1 MTAPVVKWL
10 LNELN
15 DTLTLIDSAATAEK
29 SRVAAIRTEAAKRFE
44 KCYEHFTYIQ
54 KNRNLKFAPNYSDH
68 PELVVLVAEIA
79 FKTGFEALAREVIED
94 YFDERPDK
102 GAFYCRARQLMG
114 LILNFEASESNGT
127 ESIELRKK
135 ALSEVMDSL
144 SVAQNTKNME
154 VRYAF
159 IVYNTSVTCWQIV
172 RPFLREGRGKYFVD
186 EVSKVSTALEK
197 VDDSDMN
204 WRIRYLSAAAVC
216 FTDDGKGKEASD
228 ALDKAIVHAEKL
240 LGITVDKEKII
251 AEDLA
256 GCTKVSEEF
265 MNAMREVEEREEQ
278 LAKPPKIDPDLPEG
292 EQEVPKPELP
302 PLEGLAAKGYDELKQ
317 SLDDAQKSKAAAEGK
332 MKDVVEVKTREED
345 TLCKLYMQRVHS
357 LPGDAKK
364 VQGLPLVTASPRMRT
379 LINLQ
384 CMMSGCIPDKDWQ
397 ATFDAMFKDLTAL
410 PQSNSV
416 IETLLDVSRVADRLQ
431 LVELARQFE
440 AEADKSNAVSPEIR
454 VKSDLVKA
462 VKMVSE
468 IDSESANQK
477 TGQRL
482 SSKAKEGYGI
492 SRRVESLKLLERTLA
507 MCLARLDDNPLVEDI
522 CVAIWNAG
530 LPLCTPHL
538 REHIH
543 TAFAMASDALERT
556 LSTLVV
562 LRAQLH
568 LELSKCEER
577 ADFVVKAKEEGV
589 KAFLC
594 DYGGVAD
601 GKKAPGLDRNRH
613 LDHLINPYVEVLQL
627 RSDLYGSPSDPESQ
641 VNLMLQS
648 IKESNSKMFQK
659 DTLNKAAAVMFG
671 ALDKEEAVPAEA
683 EGGEGEEKGEEAG
696 PPKKL
701 ARLDEDGEVTMMPV
715 ADVEAMMDVDRAANF
730 SEFSKDTQRR
740 VIILASI
747 AQIAHSQRNVKVIQ
761 WAAQHVLKCVWDPAD
776 PFMKHLIDRQVDMH
790 FLLADCLVE
799 RLAELWIDA
808 EQEDAFAA
816 KEEAAEEGEVV
827 PNPRTLGVQSE
838 FASQDI
844 MTAKRLVCL
853 ALQKAVQV
861 CLSTEDQYGLQ
872 NAVIY
877 FWNLHLS
884 LFRSKLYGFV
894 TDEVEAFLK
903 MSLDTMTKIEE
914 KAKAPSVA
922 SPGALDGKL
931 KANIM
936 EAVGLV
942 SEAKGNVPAALE
954 VVNKGAADASI
965 SVYARR
971 KLSELA
977 GRLSV
982 MQAPGKSN
990 EPPKLDHPVLSV
1002 YHLLAQ
1008 SEAPEEKM
1016 PAAEAAA
1023 AVEKAAGVMTGELQT
1038 WIDEQD
1044 WVEFSLDRYNE
1055 IMEMRAECWCRLTR
1069 CKIASGDIYGSQDM
1083 AEQCMKL
1090 VSEDVLQKTDERK
1103 LSPRV
1108 WRWLAICE
1116 RYFGMAIQNIISPD
1130 GMDKSLQDEL
1140 SLAALRHFNIS
1151 CGYSQRAAREE
1162 LLVEAA
1168 VSAWNAS
1175 MHLIDSPA
1183 ARHSLLLLQRQI
1195 IESLLTVREEN
1206 MEAASLKQQFYMAL
1220 IECMSFDGDWDAVL
1234 ELVFEAFDNVPPK
1247 LQKPLWKWR
1256 VVALSKKGKNV
1267 LDGIQKL
1274 KEGDPSLQARV
1285 YGILARA
1292 SADPKQQLEAYRK
1305 TIEILGEDIERVDY
1319 ELETAQWM
1327 ASAGV
1332 PRIEIIEVVQ
1342 GAVDCIYEVE
1352 DKNLIDARADGQPVN
1367 DAASAHS
1374 SHSSS
1379 TARSKAAGHANT
1391 GNKSASNSRRNS
1403 RAGSTRGASRAGGSK
1418 RSSRGGT
1425 SSKAGSVVD
1434 EEEDEGGMPSD
1445 LRAKQLE
1452 QAVRSLA
1459 MLAMLSAD
1467 DLSREERANEAIYF
1481 VRRFFETWSGALK
1494 ESAKQ
1499 SAYWKLA
1506 PAEREETP
1514 LEAFQAPAEAVSG
1527 LDFPVDDA
1535 LAMLR
1540 WTPSEPFQAAQ
1551 KAALEFQPHDVP
1563 TAKSMPCLPLTLHYT
1578 LWLAACLEQYG
1589 FSKHSLLVLAFARS
1603 LFMMVD
1609 IDNGLSA
1616 LAVLQFK
1623 AMGILGRCG
1632 LHDLIPTLPATLGV
1646 SDTSCEAF
1654 VASFGSKLIDPVS
1667 VKAQES
1673 IASEHMSVFGFS
1685 SWTQALDGVD
1695 PSTCALELCKDLLSL
1710 GQSSQCLAIA
1720 GAVRRDF
1727 IVKRNARGLAC
1738 ISSVLAK
1745 LHLTSGRVD
1754 EVLASV
1760 LAQIESLESV
1770 GDAPE
1775 LWEHVHLAVQ
1785 AYQRS
1790 ARQAEAKRVCLDAI
1804 ATLAEFSSIAI
1815 QKKEVHRGGTAGTGA
1830 PISASS
1836 SVASGG
1842 PSVTSNNRGT
1852 SLQTHMENSIET
1864 TTALRDAVHTY
1875 VDLLVDGARDG
1886 SGKSQPLGE
1895 VYMEVLDRMS
1905 RLEELASSVCGPN
1918 SVLVASICEKRGVAC
1933 AALLD
1938 AMHTGSSTPG
1948 READEYAAWLEGQ
1961 YADANRYLRRCTDI
1975 RRGLLSRITFEEQSF
1990 LPLEAVPSKEVEE
2003 VPDPKAKKGKGKA
2016 AEPEAEPEPKKA
2028 AVTLLSLPMARATA
2042 FAELHLARQSLVLAR
2057 LRGDQLTALPPPPA
2071 EDPTVIEQYLESTQ
2085 PPVPFKGED
2094 FRTPDIMLAASL
2106 ASSASQLLSGTEH
2119 TGEGDLLCAVSGV
2132 MRWCGSGAFDR
2143 AWLAPPVRKK
2153 PAVEIEAPAEGEGE
2167 GAEPPAEPEGEGE
2180 EEEAP
2185 AAPVFDARA
2194 VDARAALVDVV
2205 SKSLGGRLNSEIGMA
2220 SVALVDAFGNLHGGA
2235 CQATPWLL
2243 LLQSLKAREW
2253 LLSTWRAALNPAS
2266 EVAAS
2271 VQRLESLEAS
2281 RLPSK
2286 EALPQI
2292 LAEQSFLRAAS
2303 PSWRRLEVT
2312 EDPAAIL
2319 QKLPERT
2326 ALLSL
2331 QTCPSS
2337 KAIYV
2342 CAGLPE
2348 PVEGDAAPY
2357 VTGGKWVVDKMP
2369 LGENERRLLLT
2380 LVQQQKKW
2388 KEDAAKFV
2396 AVYGENV
2403 SPDQDLAG
2411 VESVQAGKLGK
2422 VERAL
2427 EERLRAVLADLELAL
2442 RPLLGPES
2450 VLGGFLKDLLAPVL
2464 AEDGTVA
2471 PDQPAPLSLLVL
2483 VDPVLHELP
2492 WEGLSSVAGFHGR
2505 VGRDFSLHLL
2515 GHRLNIHAE
2524 TAVKSS
2530 GLSTVFDPFGD
2541 DTGSKIEGYEREG
2554 IADVTKALSNTVP
2567 SASNWA
2573 PLKGTPGLLTLQD
2586 WISVT
2591 QCPAPAPDAKGNVAP
2606 ATKVSVFLYA
2616 PGRMGSLLSPSELAS
2631 MDMESVLMLQAVDQ
2645 GLSDAA
2651 FRRQNTLDNT
2661 KRPSDIAKEDPLN
2674 MAALASLAGAGCV
2687 NTHLWATT
2695 LASQRRFVDVYWGSF
2710 GQGSSSLAA
2719 MSAANLLS
2727 PPPSQ
2732 GEGEGEG
2739 AAEATATKSLKPWV
2753 YLARA
2758 TYGLPTTYAA

>member
-44 KCYEHFTYIQ
+44 KCYQHFTYIQ

-79 FKTGFEALAREVIED
+79 FKTGFESLSREVIED

-114 LILNFEASESNGT
+114 LILNFEASKSNGS

-135 ALSEVMDSL
+135 ALSEVMESL

-186 EVSKVSTALEK
+186 EVSKVSAALEK
-197 VDDSDMN
+197 VDDVDMN

-240 LGITVDKEKII
+240 LGITVDKGKVI
-251 AEDLA
+251 AEELA
-256 GCTKVSEEF
+256 ECTKVSEEF
-265 MNAMREVEEREEQ
+265 MNAMREVEDREEQ

-292 EQEVPKPELP
+292 EQEVPKAELP
-302 PLEGLAAKGYDELKQ
+302 PLEGLAAKGYQELKQ

-332 MKDVVEVKTREED
+332 MKDVVEARTKEED

-364 VQGLPLVTASPRMRT
+364 VQGLPLVAASPRMRT

-397 ATFDAMFKDLTAL
+397 ATFDAIFKDLTAQ
-410 PQSNSV
+410 PQSNGV
-416 IETLLDVSRVADRLQ
+416 IETLLDVSRVADRLR
-431 LVELARQFE
+431 LVDLARQFE

-462 VKMVSE
+462 VKIVTE
-468 IDSESANQK
+468 ISSESANQK

-492 SRRVESLKLLERTLA
+492 SRRVEALKLLERTLA
-507 MCLARLDDNPLVEDI
+507 MCLARLHDNPLVEEI
-522 CVAIWNAG
+522 CVAIWNTG

-538 REHIH
+538 REHVH
-543 TAFAMASDALERT
+543 TAFGMATDALERT

-589 KAFLC
+589 KALLT
-594 DYGGVAD
+594 DYGGVEE
-601 GKKAPGLDRNRH
+601 GKKSPHLDRNRH

-627 RSDLYGSPSDPESQ
+627 RSDLYGSPQDPESQ
-641 VNLMLQS
+641 ASLMLQS
-648 IKESNSKMFQK
+648 IKESNSKLFQK
-659 DTLNKAAAVMFG
+659 DTLDKAAALLFG
-671 ALDKEEAVPAEA
+671 ALDREEEEAGDG
-683 EGGEGEEKGEEAG
+683 EGGGGVGDGEEKGGEEA
-696 PPKKL
+696 PPKRPT
-701 ARLDEDGEVTMMPV
+701 RLGQDGEVTQMPV
-715 ADVEAMMDVDRAANF
+715 ADVEAMLSVDRGANF
-730 SEFSKDTQRR
+730 AAFNEDVQRR
-740 VIILASI
+740 VFILASV
-747 AQIAHSQRNVKVIQ
+747 AQIAHSQRNVQVTQ
-761 WAAQHVLKCVWDPAD
+761 WAAQRVLREMWDPSD
-776 PFMKHLIDRQVDMH
+776 PFVRPLLDRQVDMH

-799 RLAELWIDA
+799 RLAGLWIEP

-816 KEEAAEEGEVV
+816 REEAAAEGEVV

-838 FASQDI
+838 FASEDI
-844 MTAKRLVCL
+844 ATAKRLVCL
-853 ALQKAVQV
+853 ALQKAVEV

-877 FWNLHLS
+877 FWNLHLP
-884 LFRSKLYGFV
+884 LFRNRLYGFV

-903 MSLDTMTKIEE
+903 ASLETMQRIEE
-914 KAKAPSVA
+914 KAKTPSVS

-931 KANIM
+931 KANIV

-954 VVNKGAADASI
+954 VVNKGAADTAI

-977 GRLSV
+977 GRLAV
-982 MQAPGKSN
+982 TQAPGKSS
-990 EPPKLDHPVLSV
+990 EPPKLDHPVLAV

-1016 PAAEAAA
+1016 PSTEAAA
-1023 AVEKAAGVMTGELQT
+1023 AVDKAVGVMRGDLQA
-1038 WIDEQD
+1038 WIDGQD
-1044 WVEFSLDRYNE
+1044 WAEMSLDDYNE
-1055 IMEMRAECWCRLTR
+1055 VMEMRAECWCRLTR
-1069 CKIASGDIYGSQDM
+1069 GKIASGDIYGSQDT
-1083 AEQCMKL
+1083 AEQCMQL
-1090 VSEDVLQKTDERK
+1090 VSEEVMQKADEKR

-1116 RYFGMAIQNIISPD
+1116 RYFGMAIQGIISPD
-1130 GMDKSLQDEL
+1130 GMDKALQDEL

-1151 CGYSQRAAREE
+1151 CGYSQRAGKEE

-1175 MHLIDSPA
+1175 MHLIDSPGV
-1183 ARHSLLLLQRQI
+1183 RHSLQLLQRQVL
-1195 IESLLTVREEN
+1195 ESLLTVREEN
-1206 MEAASLKQQFYMAL
+1206 MEAAALKQQFYVAL
-1220 IECMSFDGDWDAVL
+1220 IECISFDGDWDAALEVVL
-1234 ELVFEAFDNVPPK
+1234 EAFENVPAK

-1332 PRIEIIEVVQ
+1332 PRIEIVEVVQ
-1342 GAVDCIYEVE
+1342 GALDCLYEVE
-1352 DKNLIDARADGQPVN
+1352 DKHLIDAKAEGSQALN
-1367 DAASAHS
+1367 DAASAHSSHS

-1379 TARSKAAGHANT
+1379 TARSKATGR

-1403 RAGSTRGASRAGGSK
+1403 RAGSTQGRGVSRAGGSK
-1418 RSSRGGT
+1418 RSSRG
-1425 SSKAGSVVD
+1425 SSSRAGSAAE
-1434 EEEDEGGMPSD
+1434 EEEDEGGMPAD
-1445 LRAKQLE
+1445 LHAKQLE
-1452 QAVRSLA
+1452 QAVRSLS
-1459 MLAMLSAD
+1459 MLAMLSSV
-1467 DLSREERANEAIYF
+1467 DLTREERANEAVYF
-1481 VRRFFETWSGALK
+1481 VRRFFGTWAGALK

-1499 SAYWKLA
+1499 SAYWKLT
-1506 PAEREETP
+1506 PAERDETP
-1514 LEAFQAPAEAVSG
+1514 LEAFQGPAEAVSG
-1527 LDFPVDDA
+1527 LDFPIDDA
-1535 LAMLR
+1535 VAMLR
-1540 WTPSEPFQAAQ
+1540 WAPSETFQAAQ
-1551 KAALEFQPHDVP
+1551 QAALEFQPADVP
-1563 TAKSMPCLPLTLHYT
+1563 TPKSMPSLPLTLHYC
-1578 LWLAACLEQYG
+1578 LWLAGCLEQYG
-1589 FSKHSLLVLAFARS
+1589 YSKHALLVLAFARC

-1609 IDNGLSA
+1609 VDNALSA

-1623 AMGILGRCG
+1623 AMGVLARCG
-1632 LHDLIPTLPATLGV
+1632 LHELIPTLPASLGASEV
-1646 SDTSCEAF
+1646 SCEAF
-1654 VASFGSKLIDPVS
+1654 VAGFGSKLIDPVG
-1667 VKAQES
+1667 VKAKEH

-1695 PSTCALELCKDLLSL
+1695 PSACALELCRELLSL
-1710 GQSSQCLAIA
+1710 GQTSQCLAVA
-1720 GAVRRDF
+1720 EGVRRDF
-1727 IVKRNARGLAC
+1727 IVKRDARGLAC
-1738 ISSVLAK
+1738 ISSVLAE
-1745 LHLTSGRVD
+1745 LHMIGGRVGD
-1754 EVLASV
+1754 VLATV
-1760 LAQIESLESV
+1760 LAQMENLESV
-1770 GDAPE
+1770 GDATE
-1775 LWEHVHLAVQ
+1775 LWNHVRLAVQ
-1785 AYQRS
+1785 AYRRS
-1790 ARQAEAKRVCLDAI
+1790 ARGAEAKRVCLDAV
-1804 ATLAEFSSIAI
+1804 ATLAEFCSIAI
-1815 QKKEVHRGGTAGTGA
+1815 AKEPPRAGTAGTGM
-1830 PISASS
+1830 PVSASS
-1836 SVASGG
+1836 SVASGQ
-1842 PSVTSNNRGT
+1842 PSVTSNNRRT
-1852 SLQTHMENSIET
+1852 SVHTHVESSIET
-1864 TTALRDAVHTY
+1864 TAALRDAVHTY
-1875 VDLLVDGARDG
+1875 VDLLVAEAQETAGR
-1886 SGKSQPLGE
+1886 SQTLGE
-1895 VYMEVLDRMS
+1895 TYLQVRERLS
-1905 RLEELASSVCGPN
+1905 RLEELATSVCGSN
-1918 SVLVASICEKRGVAC
+1918 SVLVASVCEKRGVAC

-1938 AMHTGSSTPG
+1938 AMHGASSVPG
-1948 READEYAAWLEGQ
+1948 KGADEYPAWLEEQ
-1961 YADANRYLRRCTDI
+1961 YAEANGYLRRCTDI

-1990 LPLEAVPSKEVEE
+1990 LPLVAPPAQQAEEE
-2003 VPDPKAKKGKGKA
+2003 VPDPKAKKGKG
-2016 AEPEAEPEPKKA
+2016 AEPEPEPEPKQA
-2028 AVTLLSLPMARATA
+2028 AMALLSVPMARDTA

-2057 LRGDQLTALPPPPA
+2057 LRGDQLTALPPPPT

-2094 FRTPDIMLAASL
+2094 FRAPDIMLAAST
-2106 ASSASQLLSGTEH
+2106 ASSAAQLLSGTEH
-2119 TGEGDLLCAVSGV
+2119 AREGELLCAVSGV
-2132 MRWCGSGAFDR
+2132 MRWCGSGAFDK
-2143 AWLAPPVRKK
+2143 AWVAPPERKK
-2153 PAVEIEAPAEGEGE
+2153 PAAEDVPAEGEQAAAESESEPGANE
-2167 GAEPPAEPEGEGE
+2167 GV
-2180 EEEAP
+2180 AP
-2185 AAPVFDARA
+2185 AAPEFDERA
-2194 VDARAALVDVV
+2194 VLARAALVDVCAA
-2205 SKSLGGRLNSEIGMA
+2205 SLGGQLDGEVAMA
-2220 SVALVDAFGNLHGGA
+2220 AVALVDAFGNLHGGA
-2235 CQATPWLL
+2235 REAAPWLL
-2243 LLQSLKAREW
+2243 LSQSLRAKEW
-2253 LLSTWRAALNPAS
+2253 LMSTWRAALNPAC
-2266 EVAAS
+2266 EVSAA
-2271 VQRLESLEAS
+2271 VQRLDSLEAS

-2292 LAEQSFLRAAS
+2292 LAEQTFLRAAS

-2319 QKLPERT
+2319 QRMPART

-2331 QTCPSS
+2331 QICPSN
-2337 KAIYV
+2337 KAIYA

-2348 PVEGDAAPY
+2348 PVEGEATPY
-2357 VTGGKWVVDKMP
+2357 VAGGKWVVDKMP
-2369 LGENERRLLLT
+2369 LGEPERRLLLT
-2380 LVQQQKKW
+2380 LVQQQRKW

-2411 VESVQAGKLGK
+2411 VESAQAGKLGK

-2427 EERLRAVLADLELAL
+2427 EERLRAVLADMELAL
-2442 RPLLGPES
+2442 QPLLGPDS
-2450 VLGGFLKDLLAPVL
+2450 VLGAFLRSLLAPEL

-2471 PDQPAPLSLLVL
+2471 PTQPEPLSLLLL
-2483 VDPVLHELP
+2483 VDPSLQELP
-2492 WEGLSSVAGFHGR
+2492 WEGHSSVAGFCGR

-2515 GHRLNIHAE
+2515 GHRL
-2524 TAVKSS
+2524 SS
-2530 GLSTVFDPFGD
+2530 HTDVVVRSSSLSTVFDPFGD
-2541 DTGSKIEGYEREG
+2541 DTGSKIEGYERPSIGE
-2554 IADVTKALSNTVP
+2554 VTRALSETVLGAG
-2567 SASNWA
+2567 SWAS
-2573 PLKGTPGLLTLQD
+2573 LKGTPGLLTLQD
-2586 WISVT
+2586 WITCT
-2591 QCPAPAPDAKGNVAP
+2591 QLPAPVPDAKGNVAP
-2606 ATKVSVFLYA
+2606 ASKVSVFLFA

-2631 MDMESVLMLQAVDQ
+2631 MDMGSVLMLQAVDQ

-2661 KRPSDIAKEDPLN
+2661 KRPSDIAKEDALN

-2695 LASQRRFVDVYWGSF
+2695 LAAQRRFVNGFWDSF
-2710 GQGSSSLAA
+2710 GQGGSSLAA
-2719 MSAANLLS
+2719 MSAASLLI
-2727 PPPSQ
+2727 PPQS
-2732 GEGEGEG
+2732 EGEE
-2739 AAEATATKSLKPWV
+2739 AAAAPAPKSLKPWV
-2753 YLARA
+2753 YLARIA
-2758 TYGLPTTYAA
+2758 YGLPHNLRSLG